1 MRKTASTTFI
11 ITRLLADGVRLFATA
26 IPLTII
32 FRFAGA
38 FESWGDM
45 ELYLLA
51 ITIISLISLIYTFM
65 GGIKAEIGRASCRE
79 RMKKFGGLVGKG
91 TIIAIG
97 LLKSVKKAG
106 RASKNVD

>member
-65 GGIKAEIGRASCRE
+65 GGIKAVIWMDVVQMGVYIS
-79 RMKKFGGLVGKG
+79 G
-91 TIIAIG
+91 AI
-97 LLKSVKKAG
+97 LALDRKSTRLNSSHVAISS
-106 RASKNVD
+106 A

>member
-65 GGIKAEIGRASCRE
+65 GGIKAVFWMNVVQLGVYNSCAILAILLL
-79 RMKKFGGLVGKG
+79 MGQF
-91 TIIAIG
+91 TISHG
-97 LLKSVKKAG
+97 ESMTVL
-106 RASKNVD
+106 R